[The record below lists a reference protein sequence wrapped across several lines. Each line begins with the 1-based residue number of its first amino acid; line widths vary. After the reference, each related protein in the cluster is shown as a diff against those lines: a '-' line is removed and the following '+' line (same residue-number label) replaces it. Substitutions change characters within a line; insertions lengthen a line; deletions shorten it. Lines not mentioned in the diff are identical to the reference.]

1 MADVI
6 ISCPVCS
13 EVTDLPECPSCQA
26 SLSPLHEVQRTA
38 YERAS
43 KVVEL
48 ARGNKIKDAADQ
60 AATGARLYLDSDLR
74 DLFGWVLF
82 LDGRLESA
90 ARVWKR
96 VPEAA
101 RSIVETYNE
110 ALGFA
115 QKERWGE
122 AFETLERR
130 ELPFR
135 PAVCLHLVCAVRV
148 GADAR
153 ARELADSLKASFPD
167 ISNVPYLAPLAG
179 SERTPSGEKPPWSK
193 TDALSL
199 PVGLVATTLLAGGV
213 GLGFLMWG
221 PGGDV
226 VREAS
231 GGDSPVAGSDTVVEP
246 NPSIPT
252 QSGPQVPDSLK
263 FGWAYVQDQP
273 RTIAAAVDET
283 VGPEPLAGVHRVPER
298 TRRQSSRRW
307 YLEGR
312 EAVQDGRREE
322 AVGLL
327 KASLASVGSGAELYW
342 VDDALYL
349 LVSTLDTRAPKS
361 AIAWAQELVALHD
374 TSMFANSKMRSIA
387 RGEIGGSNDEP

>member
-1 MADVI
+1 MT

-13 EVTDLPECPSCQA
+13 QVTDLSECPSCQA
-26 SLSPLHEVQRTA
+26 SLSPLHEVRRAA

-43 KVVEL
+43 QVLEL
-48 ARGNKIKDAADQ
+48 ARDRKIKAAADQ
-60 AATGARLYLDSDLR
+60 AATGARLYLNADLR
-74 DLFGWVLF
+74 NLFGWVLF
-82 LDGRLESA
+82 LDGRLKSA

-115 QKERWGE
+115 RKKKWDE
-122 AFETLERR
+122 AFEVLEGR

-135 PAVCLHLVCAVRV
+135 PAVCLHFVCAVRV

-153 ARELADSLKASFPD
+153 ARELADSLKTSFPD
-167 ISNVPYLAPLAG
+167 IPNVPFLQPLAD
-179 SERTPSGEKPPWSK
+179 SEETPSAEKTPWSK
-193 TDALSL
+193 TDAISL
-199 PVGLVATTLLAGGV
+199 PAGLVAATLLAGGV
-213 GLGFLMWG
+213 GLGFLIWG
-221 PGGDV
+221 PEGDAG
-226 VREAS
+226 REAS
-231 GGDSPVAGSDTVVEP
+231 GPGSPSAGNDTVVEP
-246 NPSIPT
+246 SPSLST

-273 RTIAAAVDET
+273 RTIAAAVDGT
-283 VGPEPLAGVHRVPER
+283 VGPEPLSAVRRVPER
-298 TRRQSSRRW
+298 TRRQSSRHW

-312 EAVQDGRREE
+312 EAVEARRREE
-322 AVGLL
+322 AVTFL

-349 LVSTLDTRAPKS
+349 LVGTLETRAPKS
-361 AIAWAQELVALHD
+361 ATAWAQELVALHD
-374 TSMFANSKMRSIA
+374 TSMFANSKIRSIA
-387 RGEIGGSNDEP
+387 RKEAGGSNHEP